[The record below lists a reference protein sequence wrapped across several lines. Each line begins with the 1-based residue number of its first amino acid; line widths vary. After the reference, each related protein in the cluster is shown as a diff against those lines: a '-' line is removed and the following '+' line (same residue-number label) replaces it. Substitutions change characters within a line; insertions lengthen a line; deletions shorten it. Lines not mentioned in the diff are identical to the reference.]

1 METLNVQP
9 PSIDWLVYRDDTTEL
24 TVVLTND
31 DGSPI
36 DLAGWDFIS
45 QVREYPTD
53 PDVITE
59 IYLIQNQNTLTL
71 YLDTTELP
79 LISYFDI
86 QGIYSE
92 PPGKIS
98 TILRGQIIVEED
110 VTR

>member
-24 TVVLTND
+24 TVVLTDNE
-31 DGSPI
+31 GNPI
-36 DLAGWDFIS
+36 DLTDWDFIS

-53 PDVITE
+53 ALPIITLAIVKNE
-59 IYLIQNQNTLTL
+59 NTLTL
-71 YLDTTELP
+71 YLDNSSLP

-86 QGIYSE
+86 QGNNDE
-92 PPGKIS
+92 TGAVS
-98 TILRGQIIVEED
+98 TVLRGQIIVEED